1 MEVGNQIIN
10 HPNAKTLIL
19 EILNENVPFLYEAF
33 SQLRIWPTTEETKKN
48 LRKIL
53 EAYLTM
59 QNNLCGIS
67 SYKEFLQ
74 NEETIYSA
82 MDYIYR
88 TLQEKDGTSF
98 NASLVVLWIALERR
112 EEEFLEFQKDYLKE
126 NPSGLAEI
134 LTAFWLFNG
143 FRYAYP
149 YREKNKE

>member
-1 MEVGNQIIN
+1 MEVGYQIVN
-10 HPNAKTLIL
+10 HPNAKTLIF

-33 SQLRIWPTTEETKKN
+33 SQLKMWRSAEEARTN

-59 QNNLCGIS
+59 QNNLCSIK

-74 NEETIYSA
+74 NEETLYSA

-88 TLQEKDGTSF
+88 TLQEKNGTSF
-98 NASLVVLWIALERR
+98 NASLVALWIALERR

-126 NPSGLAEI
+126 NPSGLGEI

-143 FRYAYP
+143 FQYDYH
-149 YREKNKE
+149 YREQNRE